1 MNIFTKP
8 GQAMGQTAV
17 TPNVYGKGGKPYMN
31 FAAFLV
37 GLAAVITLGYYLI
50 PAFSPKLAERLKI
63 AEAEKAPSDSETER

>member
-1 MNIFTKP
+1 
-8 GQAMGQTAV
+8 
-17 TPNVYGKGGKPYMN
+17 MN